1 MGRIACAVD
10 LFVAGVGGV
19 GEAFLRQL
27 ERAVPVVAH
36 EQGVL
41 LRLTGVANSRRGVI
55 EPGGIPRGS
64 WRERLQ
70 EADEESARIVEAA
83 CTPGGS
89 EAELRILV
97 DCTASPDVAAVHGR
111 VLRSGGGVVT
121 ANKIPLVGP
130 RSEYRKLM
138 ADGRGRY
145 RYETTVGAALPVLR
159 LVRDLIST
167 GDRVRSVDAVL
178 SGTLAYVCA
187 RVMDGA
193 TLRTALSDAA
203 CAGYTEPDPRMDLS
217 GLDVARKAVILARE
231 AGWSV
236 ELTDVEAAP
245 LVPDELLDGSRS
257 VASFLDALAE
267 VTDLERI
274 AAQARERG
282 RWLAYIARLEG
293 ERVRVG
299 LETLDAAHPSHGLAG
314 TDNVIA
320 ITSERYPTP
329 IVVRGAGAG
338 REVTAGGVLADV
350 LSLIPVWGVDG
361 ARGRTH
367 SCSP

>member
-187 RVMDGA
+187 R
-193 TLRTALSDAA
+193 
-203 CAGYTEPDPRMDLS
+203 
-217 GLDVARKAVILARE
+217 KAVILARE

-282 RWLAYIARLEG
+282 RWLAYMARLEG